1 MKRIKEGGLIPD
13 GLSYQQWRGRA
24 GKQVTVVYAQWGAF
38 RLRMLGGSLWFQ
50 VRRADGSA
58 RQMRLA

>member
-13 GLSYQQWRGRA
+13 GLSYLQWRLA